1 MDQSQSISKSKKHSM
16 DQSQSKVMSQEQSQ
30 STSKSKERSMDQ
42 SSRPQQQSMDQVNIN
57 DLPREMI
64 GDRGGLKVLDLGS
77 GHVRH

>member
-1 MDQSQSISKSKKHSM
+1 MDQSQSR
-16 DQSQSKVMSQEQSQ
+16 
-30 STSKSKERSMDQ
+30 SKSKEH
-42 SSRPQQQSMDQVNIN
+42 SMDQVNIN